1 MKNVWKLT
9 AAVLAACVL
18 AGVPSFFAL
27 RERKALGEL
36 SARADSLQAE
46 AESVKAERDGLARA
60 LSDAQDEL
68 AGREAELE
76 AIQNALDSAETER
89 DGLAS
94 QLQDAQEKIEELSR
108 TPRFDPEGP
117 EYQQLY
123 PDFYAP
129 QPLDASQAPARVIY
143 LTFDDGPSVQTGKVL
158 EILARE
164 NIKGTF
170 FVVGR
175 SGAASPDTLRAIVQ
189 AGHTVGMH
197 SWSHEYKTIYASV
210 EAFLAD
216 MYKVFT
222 LIRDETGVTPTFFRF
237 PGGSTNSYDYGIYQD
252 ILAEMLRRGFVPCDW
267 NMSAQDATKT
277 PLPPEQIV
285 ANVLSAGN
293 VARGVVLMH
302 DSKPR
307 STTVEALPDL
317 IAALRERG
325 YSFAALTPEVKPTLF
340 NYKNFEQIP
349 R

>member
-1 MKNVWKLT
+1 MKNVWKLV

-18 AGVPSFFAL
+18 AGVPAFFAL
-27 RERKALGEL
+27 REHRALGEMT
-36 SARADSLQAE
+36 ARAESLRAE
-46 AESVKAERDGLARA
+46 ADSAEAERDGLTRE
-60 LSDAQDEL
+60 LSDA
-68 AGREAELE
+68 REQLDSQGAALDAAKGE
-76 AIQNALDSAETER
+76 LDSAASER
-89 DGLAS
+89 DGLAA
-94 QLQDAQEKIEELSR
+94 QLEEAQAKIRELSQ
-108 TPRFDPEGP
+108 TPHFDPDGP
-117 EYQQLY
+117 AYQQLY

-129 QPLDASQAPARVIY
+129 QPLDASQAPAQVIY

-164 NIKGTF
+164 NIKATF
-170 FVVGR
+170 FIVGR
-175 SGAASPDTLRAIVQ
+175 SGAASPDTLRAMVK

-222 LIRDETGVTPTFFRF
+222 LIRDETGVTPTYFRF

-252 ILAEMLRRGFVPCDW
+252 ITAEMLRRGFVPCDW

-307 STTVEALPDL
+307 ATTVEALPDL
-317 IAALRERG
+317 IAALRQRG
-325 YSFAALTPEVKPTLF
+325 YTFAPLTPEVKPTLF
-340 NYKNFEQIP
+340 NYKNFEQMP
-349 R
+349 

>member
-1 MKNVWKLT
+1 MKNVWKVA

-18 AGVPSFFAL
+18 AGAPAYFAL
-27 RERKALGEL
+27 REHRALGEMT
-36 SARADSLQAE
+36 ARADSLRAE
-46 AESVKAERDGLARA
+46 ADSAEAARDGLAGE
-60 LSDAQDEL
+60 LSDAQSRLE
-68 AGREAELE
+68 GQGAELE
-76 AIQNALDSAETER
+76 AARSALDSADKER
-89 DGLAS
+89 EALAA
-94 QLQDAQEKIEELSR
+94 QLEEARTKIEELSQ
-108 TPRFDPEGP
+108 TPRFDPDGP
-117 EYQQLY
+117 AYQQLY

-143 LTFDDGPSVQTGKVL
+143 LTFDDGPSVQTGRVL

-164 NIKGTF
+164 NIKATF

-175 SGAASPDTLRAIVQ
+175 SGAASPDTLRAMVK

-210 EAFLAD
+210 EAFLED

-252 ILAEMLRRGFVPCDW
+252 IVAEMLRRGFVPCDW

-277 PLPPEQIV
+277 PLAPEQIV
-285 ANVLSAGN
+285 ANILSAGN

-307 STTVEALPDL
+307 ATTVEALPAL

-325 YSFAALTPEVKPTLF
+325 YTFAPLTPEVKPTLF
-340 NYKNFEQIP
+340 NYKNYEQMP
-349 R
+349 